1 MSGIK
6 QLANQTAWYGLSN
19 IIGRFINYLLTPL
32 LTSIYAP
39 AAFGDISLLFAIAA
53 FLNIIYTYGME
64 TSYFRFT
71 QLEDEKKVF
80 NNAFSSLL
88 LTTVLFSAMLIL
100 PASSIA
106 AYLQLNGHEEYIVFV
121 VGIVALDTLAALP
134 FSKLRHEGR
143 PRKFALIKIAN
154 ILINVLLVIFFLQ
167 ICKPAF
173 ENGEKNIW
181 ATCYS
186 PLIGIG
192 YVFVAQL
199 IASGITIIL
208 LYKELT
214 RFRFTIDT
222 RLFKD
227 IFIYSSPLIIVGF
240 GGMINETIDRL
251 MIVQRFEGT
260 VEAAKAANGIYSANN
275 KLAILIV
282 IFIQTFRMGA
292 EPFFFKTSSKED
304 AKITYARVMNF
315 FVIACCCCFLAV
327 VLFLDVW
334 KYFMGV
340 HKNPSYAEGLFI
352 VPVLMVSK
360 IFLGIYYNLS
370 IWYKLTNKNMMGAI
384 ITIIGAAITITVNY
398 LFIPTMG
405 YAASAMANLAC
416 YGMMMIISL
425 WLGNKYYP
433 VPYQWGKSL
442 GYLFLA
448 YIFYLLHDTLK
459 NQSIDLMVV
468 HMTGV
473 GLLFLFIAI
482 ILFAEKAEFKRI
494 PYLRKIYSWKS

>member
-6 QLANQTAWYGLSN
+6 QLASQTAWYGLSN

-53 FLNIIYTYGME
+53 FLNIIFTYGME
-64 TSYFRFT
+64 TSYFRFI
-71 QLEDEKKVF
+71 QLEEEKKVF
-80 NNAFSSLL
+80 NNALSSLL
-88 LTTVLFSAMLIL
+88 ITTALFSAMLIL

-106 AYLQLNGHEEYIVFV
+106 AYLQLAGHEEYILLV
-121 VGIVALDTLAALP
+121 VGIVALDTIAVLP

-143 PRKFALIKIAN
+143 PKKFALIKISN
-154 ILINVLLVIFFLQ
+154 ILINVSLVIFFLHV
-167 ICKPAF
+167 CKPAF

-181 ATCYS
+181 STLYS
-186 PLIGIG
+186 PSIGIG

-199 IASGITIIL
+199 IASGITL
-208 LYKELT
+208 LLLFKEFKSFQLD
-214 RFRFTIDT
+214 INT
-222 RLFKD
+222 RLVRD
-227 IFIYSSPLIIVGF
+227 ILIYSSPLIIVGF

-251 MIVQRFEGT
+251 MIVQRFDGT

-292 EPFFFKTSSKED
+292 EPFFFKTASNED
-304 AKITYARVMNF
+304 AKITYARIMNL

-327 VLFLDVW
+327 VLYLDIW

-340 HKNPSYAEGLFI
+340 HKNPAYAEGLFI
-352 VPVLMVSK
+352 VPILMISK

-384 ITIIGAAITITVNY
+384 ITIIGACITILVNY
-398 LFIPTMG
+398 LFIPSMG
-405 YAASAMANLAC
+405 YLASAIANLAC
-416 YGMMMIISL
+416 YGIMMVISI

-433 VPYQWGKSL
+433 VPYNWMKSF
-442 GYLFLA
+442 GFMVLA
-448 YIFYLLHDTLK
+448 YAFYLIHQTMR
-459 NQSIDLMVV
+459 NQSIDTASL
-468 HMTGV
+468 HLAGTG
-473 GLLFLFIAI
+473 LFLLYII
-482 ILFAEKAEFKRI
+482 ILMRIEKEE
-494 PYLRKIYSWKS
+494 LRKIPFLSKLYK